1 MGVVVRQ
8 SIKGTIVSYVGV
20 FIGYLNLM
28 FITPYCLPPDVIGF
42 SKVFTDAAVL
52 FTFIAQMGLGSAL
65 VRFFP
70 YFSSDRSHHGLFGVV
85 IFVPILGFLF
95 LSIITF
101 LFYQP
106 IIQLFELN
114 SPLFAQHFGYVL
126 LLTFFMMYLNLF
138 EVYSSCLYRVVV
150 PKVIREILLRL
161 LNIVIIVLFYFK
173 IIDFKAF
180 VWSIILMYA
189 VSSLLNL
196 YYLSR
201 MVPLSLRIN
210 LKQIPPAIRR
220 EFLYYTLFVLFVGI
234 GSNIVSK
241 VDVFMISSSIN
252 LKMTGIFSIAFYII
266 TIMEIPSRV
275 FMQIVNP
282 LVAKAWKE
290 NDRQAIASLYKKS
303 SLNQFLVG
311 GVILLIVWANIDN
324 IFALMP
330 NGHIY
335 QIGKYVVLLLG
346 LAKLFDMVT
355 GVNWYII
362 VNSKFYYYQIFFV
375 TYLTL
380 VSVTLNALLI
390 PRYGINGAGIA
401 SVVAL
406 GSYNFLLMLFLKYKI
421 NVWPLSY
428 STLKG
433 ALVLAALFL
442 LNAYIPFLAH
452 PLVDGIIRSGILA
465 GLFALAVLRWRV
477 SDDIN
482 QVVDN
487 IWGKIQSILRKEQ

>member
-52 FTFIAQMGLGSAL
+52 FTFVAQMGLSSAL

-70 YFSSDRSHHGLFGVV
+70 YFSSNQSHHGLFGIVLV
-85 IFVPILGFLF
+85 VPILGFLL
-95 LSIITF
+95 LSGTTF

-106 IIQLFELN
+106 IIRLFETN

-150 PKVIREILLRL
+150 PKIVREILLRL
-161 LNIVIIVLFYFK
+161 LNIAAIVLFYLK

-180 VWSIILMYA
+180 VWSIVTMYA
-189 VSSLLNL
+189 ISAVLNL

-201 MVPLSLRIN
+201 LTPLSIRID
-210 LKQIPPAIRR
+210 LKQIPPAVRR
-220 EFLYYTLFVLFVGI
+220 DFAYYILFVLFVGI
-234 GSNIVSK
+234 GSNIVNK

-252 LKMTGIFSIAFYII
+252 LKMTGIFSIAFYIT
-266 TIMEIPSRV
+266 TIMEIPTRV

-290 NDRQAIASLYKKS
+290 NDMASIASLYRKS

-311 GVILLIVWANIDN
+311 GVILMLLWANIDN
-324 IFALMP
+324 IFTLMP

-335 QIGKYVVLLLG
+335 QAGKYVVLLLG
-346 LAKLFDMVT
+346 VAKLLDMVT

-362 VNSKFYYYQIFFV
+362 VNSKFYYFQIVFV
-375 TYLTL
+375 AYLTL
-380 VSVTLNALLI
+380 VSVSLNAWLI
-390 PRYGINGAGIA
+390 PLYGINGAGIA
-401 SVVAL
+401 SVAAL

-421 NVWPLSY
+421 NIWPLSY
-428 STLKG
+428 ATLK
-433 ALVLAALFL
+433 AALL
-442 LNAYIPFLAH
+442 LTGLFVLNRFIPFLVH
-452 PLVDGIIRSGILA
+452 PLMDGVVRSVLLTGI
-465 GLFALAVLRWRV
+465 FAVVALQWRISEDV
-477 SDDIN
+477 N
-482 QVVDN
+482 QVAN
-487 IWGKIQSILRKEQ
+487 SLWLRIKQLLKK